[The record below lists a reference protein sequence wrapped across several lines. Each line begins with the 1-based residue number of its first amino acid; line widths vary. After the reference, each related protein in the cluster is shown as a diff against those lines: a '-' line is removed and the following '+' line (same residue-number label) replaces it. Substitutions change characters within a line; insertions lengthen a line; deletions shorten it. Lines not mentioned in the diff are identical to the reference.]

1 MFLILQL
8 SQIRAEFT
16 LFTIVFCF
24 RLTILHFLFIFF
36 FDCLEP
42 KCTYCFED
50 ARSQPSIKQIFST
63 LKSCL
68 STQELLAAQHMFL
81 WQASFDSDTKMRKRK
96 KTPINASRWSRQL
109 QLYNLELHVRIQVT
123 ICSYQKISP
132 LFDKQDRIFG
142 LSFGIFV
149 SGTIVHVVRRAG
161 SMLQWWPVC
170 IFPG

>member
-1 MFLILQL
+1 MFY
-8 SQIRAEFT
+8 
-16 LFTIVFCF
+16 F
-24 RLTILHFLFIFF
+24 RLTILPFLFIFF
-36 FDCLEP
+36 LTVWSP
-42 KCTYCFED
+42 NALIVFED

-63 LKSCL
+63 LKSCP

-81 WQASFDSDTKMRKRK
+81 WQASFDSNTKLRERK
-96 KTPINASRWSRQL
+96 KTPINTSRWSRQL
-109 QLYNLELHVRIQVT
+109 RLYTLELHVRIQVT

-132 LFDKQDRIFG
+132 LFDTQYRIFG